1 MFGVIRRRP
10 QLLWLL
16 VPYVLYLGV
25 LPFVNRVTPLVFGV
39 PFLFVW
45 LLGATLLTPV
55 AVWLTRRADL
65 RNRGRG
71 RARDQDRGRDRD
83 RDRDQGGRA

>member
-1 MFGVIRRRP
+1 MSDVLRRRP

-16 VPYVLYLGV
+16 VPYVLYLGA
-25 LPFVNRVTPLVFGV
+25 LPWVNRVEPVVLGL

-55 AVWLTRRADL
+55 AAWLTRR
-65 RNRGRG
+65 G
-71 RARDQDRGRDRD
+71 DRR
-83 RDRDQGGRA
+83 

>member
-1 MFGVIRRRP
+1 MLGVIRRRP

-25 LPFVNRVTPLVFGV
+25 LPLVNRVTPLVLGV

-45 LLGATLLTPV
+45 LLGATLLTPA
-55 AVWLTRRADL
+55 AVWLTRRAD
-65 RNRGRG
+65 RN
-71 RARDQDRGRDRD
+71 APRDR
-83 RDRDQGGRA
+83 RRGGRA

>member
-39 PFLFVW
+39 PFLFAW

-55 AVWLTRRADL
+55 AVWLARRGD
-65 RNRGRG
+65 R
-71 RARDQDRGRDRD
+71 RDQDRCR
-83 RDRDQGGRA
+83 GGRA

>member
-10 QLLWLL
+10 WLLWLL
-16 VPYVLYLGV
+16 VPYVLYLAA
-25 LPFVNRVTPLVFGV
+25 LPLVNRVTPLVGGA

-55 AVWLTRRADL
+55 AVGLTRRADRRKRRL
-65 RNRGRG
+65 SPPDWGP
-71 RARDQDRGRDRD
+71 RDRAG
-83 RDRDQGGRA
+83 RPRGGDA

>member
-1 MFGVIRRRP
+1 MRGAVGLSDVLRRRP
-10 QLLWLL
+10 QVLWLL

-25 LPFVNRVTPLVFGV
+25 LPWVNRVEPVVLGL

-55 AVWLTRRADL
+55 AVWLTRR
-65 RNRGRG
+65 G
-71 RARDQDRGRDRD
+71 DRR
-83 RDRDQGGRA
+83 

>member
-25 LPFVNRVTPLVFGV
+25 LPFVNRVTPLVFGM

-65 RNRGRG
+65 QDQDRN
-71 RARDQDRGRDRD
+71 RDQDRDRNRDRH
-83 RDRDQGGRA
+83 RNRGGRA

>member
-1 MFGVIRRRP
+1 MLGVIRRRP
-10 QLLWLL
+10 QLLWLF

-25 LPFVNRVTPLVFGV
+25 LPLVNRVTPLVLGV

-55 AVWLTRRADL
+55 AVWLTRRAD
-65 RNRGRG
+65 RNAPRGR
-71 RARDQDRGRDRD
+71 RR
-83 RDRDQGGRA
+83 GGRA

>member
-1 MFGVIRRRP
+1 M
-10 QLLWLL
+10 L

-25 LPFVNRVTPLVFGV
+25 LPFVNRVTPLVFGM

-65 RNRGRG
+65 QDQDRN
-71 RARDQDRGRDRD
+71 RDQDRDRNRDRH
-83 RDRDQGGRA
+83 RNRGGRA